1 MAMEEA
7 VNLRPKSSR
16 RNMIIGLAVV
26 LVLLALYIFFVVQDW
41 HQLWKIVSAPDNIP
55 IVAMLFLVPFFTW
68 LGVKQARA
76 NDQLVETLEAD
87 PKLAKTHHR
96 KAEPWRPGWAKEL
109 HVWPYLVRI
118 EFLAAVI
125 VTVVLYVWSITLN
138 APLEEPAN
146 PNLTMNPSKAPWYF
160 LGLQEMLVYFD
171 PWIAGVVMPSIIM
184 IGLMVFPYVDSNPL
198 GNGYYTI
205 KQRRFSLLMFG
216 WGFLMWILLI
226 VIGTFIRGPGWIW
239 FWPGQ
244 TWDHNAVVFDKNVD
258 LHDLLAQK
266 LGLHF
271 LATNP
276 GKLIFGFLVVSGFY
290 LIGGLFFHWL
300 MTVDF
305 KKISRPRSLK
315 LSELHRSLFPKNAF
329 EQKILSRTSLLQYL
343 IFQFFAVSVLL
354 ALPVKLFLRLA
365 FTIKYVWV
373 IPWVNINF

>member
-1 MAMEEA
+1 MET
-7 VNLRPKSSR
+7 PKPSSR
-16 RNMIIGLAVV
+16 RNTIIALAVV
-26 LVLLALYIFFVVQDW
+26 AILLGLYIVFMVQDW
-41 HQLWKIVSAPDNIP
+41 HQIWKIVSAPDNVP

-68 LGVKQARA
+68 LGVRQARA

-125 VTVVLYVWSITLN
+125 VTVILYIWSLTLN
-138 APLEEPAN
+138 APLEEPSN

-171 PWIAGVVMPSIIM
+171 PWIAGVVMPSLIM

-198 GNGYYTI
+198 GNGYYTYR
-205 KQRRFSLLMFG
+205 QRRFAINMFG

-226 VIGTFIRGPGWIW
+226 FIGTFIRGPGWIW

-244 TWDHNAVVFDKNVD
+244 TWDHNTVVFDRNRDVHEIVG
-258 LHDLLAQK
+258 LTVANFPSHPLLMKWAVIP
-266 LGLHF
+266 L
-271 LATNP
+271 
-276 GKLIFGFLVVSGFY
+276 FGFILVSAFFVV
-290 LIGGLFFHWL
+290 GGLLFHWL
-300 MTVDF
+300 MMRAPFKLRYLKSWAALKNWVTVSGEF
-305 KKISRPRSLK
+305 ERK
-315 LSELHRSLFPKNAF
+315 LLAN
-329 EQKILSRTSLLQYL
+329 TSLLQYMT
-343 IFQFFAVSVLL
+343 FQFFAVSVLL
-354 ALPVKLFLRLA
+354 AMPVKLILRLG

-373 IPWVNINF
+373 TPFFNV

>member
-1 MAMEEA
+1 MET
-7 VNLRPKSSR
+7 PKPNSR
-16 RNMIIGLAVV
+16 RNKLIGLIVAVV
-26 LVLLALYIFFVVQDW
+26 LLGLFAYSVQDW
-41 HQLWKIVSAPDNIP
+41 HQIWKIVSAPDNVP

-68 LGVKQARA
+68 LGIKQAHA
-76 NDQLVETLEAD
+76 NDNLIGELEGD

-96 KAEPWRPGWAKEL
+96 KVEPWRPGWAKEL

-171 PWIAGVVMPSIIM
+171 PWIAGVAMPSIIM

-198 GNGYYTI
+198 GNGYYTLR
-205 KQRRFSLLMFG
+205 QRRFAVNMFS

-244 TWDHNAVVFDKNVD
+244 TWDHSAVVFDRNRD
-258 LHDLLAQK
+258 LHEILGMTPANFADHPRLLPWVV
-266 LGLHF
+266 G
-271 LATNP
+271 
-276 GKLIFGFLVVSGFY
+276 IFGFLVVSTFF
-290 LIGGLFFHWL
+290 LAGGLFFHWL
-300 MTVDF
+300 MRRGPLRFSYLVSP
-305 KKISRPRSLK
+305 KKLLAWAKTSDAFELK
-315 LSELHRSLFPKNAF
+315 LLAN
-329 EQKILSRTSLLQYL
+329 TSILQYMT
-343 IFQFFAVSVLL
+343 FQFFAVSVLL
-354 ALPVKLFLRLA
+354 AMPVKLFLRQV

-373 IPWVNINF
+373 TPWFNV

>member
-1 MAMEEA
+1 M
-7 VNLRPKSSR
+7 R
-16 RNMIIGLAVV
+16 RFINKWTILG
-26 LVLLALYIFFVVQDW
+26 VLLVIVALWAINVHDW
-41 HQLWKIVSAPDNIP
+41 HQLWTISSAPDNVP

-68 LGVKQARA
+68 MGIRQAIA
-76 NDQLVETLEAD
+76 NDQLIEELEAD
-87 PKLAKTHHR
+87 PKVAKTHHR
-96 KAEPWRPGWAKEL
+96 KVEPWRPGWAREL

-118 EFLAAVI
+118 EFLATVI
-125 VTVVLYVWSITLN
+125 VTVVLFIWSIALM

-184 IGLMVFPYVDSNPL
+184 VGLMVFPYVDSNPL
-198 GNGYYTI
+198 GNGYYTL

-258 LHDLLAQK
+258 LHDLLAVK
-266 LGLHF
+266 LHLPF
-271 LATNP
+271 LAMNP
-276 GKLIFGFLVVSGFY
+276 FKFIFGFLVVSGFY
-290 LIGGLFFHWL
+290 VVGALFFHWL

-305 KKISRPRSLK
+305 SK
-315 LSELHRSLFPKNAF
+315 LRWNRLFPKNEF
-329 EQKILSRTSLLQYL
+329 EQKLLARTSLLQYVT
-343 IFQFFAVSVLL
+343 FQFFAVSVLL
-354 ALPVKLFLRLA
+354 ALPVKLFLRLV

-373 IPWVNINF
+373 TPWFNI